1 MVRTAHSGRSGPR
14 ARTTIEGLCHP
25 TSRAHDPVAIVDNV
39 VTIGSK
45 YVNMADINV
54 TALKQRRPTYDPDGE
69 PIWDVIELLF
79 FAYRDFVGDP
89 DEVLSKFGFGRAH
102 HRVLHFV
109 NRNPGMKVAELLD
122 LLRITKQS
130 LGRVLKQLV
139 DQGYVLQ
146 KEGEQD
152 RRQRLLHVTDKGR
165 ALALQLANLQ
175 TARIAAAL
183 GELGPGAHETARRFL
198 AAMIDAEDRAGVL
211 EFIERANQASRRS

>member
-1 MVRTAHSGRSGPR
+1 V
-14 ARTTIEGLCHP
+14 
-25 TSRAHDPVAIVDNV
+25 HDPFAVIDDG

-54 TALKQRRPTYDPDGE
+54 TALKQRQPTYDPDAE

-89 DEVLSKFGFGRAH
+89 DEVLAKFGFGRAH